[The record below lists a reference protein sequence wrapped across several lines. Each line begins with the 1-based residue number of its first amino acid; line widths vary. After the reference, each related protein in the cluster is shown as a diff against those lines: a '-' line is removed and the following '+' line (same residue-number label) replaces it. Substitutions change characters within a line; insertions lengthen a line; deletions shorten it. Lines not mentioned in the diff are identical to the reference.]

1 MKKATRRERAA
12 AKRGQQDERQNPSP
26 SGNGPLIRNLLIIAL
41 LIVTIAIVWKERERT
56 LAARA
61 LEMQKHHAS
70 PPPPPTITVA
80 PAPRPP
86 EVAPAPAPESAEETA
101 KETEPAPEAPPAA
114 PTQPDGPTPAQSLIR
129 LRAELA
135 AGKRDTMPVGTLTR
149 GDSDYFLVTTPM
161 TWLQA
166 NGFADAYGGHLPLVA
181 ERDTRDW
188 LAGHLAG
195 RTPGDPA
202 RSSLWIGTRRLA
214 GKWQQVDGN
223 PLATAPVGEGDFA
236 ALRGDASLHARGE
249 ADLHPF
255 FIQWQR
261 DGSNPASLRA
271 VLARTKAA
279 LESARPDPY
288 PPGTLELG
296 ERHLLVVARA
306 VDAAEARE
314 LAALAGGCLMIPATP
329 EEADWLATGID
340 AQAHP
345 DGLWLGG
352 RQNGGEWKWDSG
364 EAWTFARWDP
374 AKPPGEDETALRHL
388 PGAGWQAS
396 DPAAKTSGFII
407 EWSRDAATSSPLPAA
422 ESADTLFTAARSRIR
437 PLEEQ
442 RDAALAANART
453 FTWNLDTWLRTNNK
467 SEIARWQPRVAAL
480 KASVRD
486 KRVPDQLPRTPGN
499 HFSPRML
506 KVARDAA
513 TKQRSIDADF
523 LAKAARI
530 RDAQVARL
538 RELAAE
544 EERRGQPSLAR
555 RHGAAAEAAA
565 DLASWLEQISATPGR

>member
-1 MKKATRRERAA
+1 MKKPTRRERAA

-61 LEMQKHHAS
+61 VEARQRLAS
-70 PPPPPTITVA
+70 PPPPPTQKFT

-86 EVAPAPAPESAEETA
+86 AAPPAPGTTTETA
-101 KETEPAPEAPPAA
+101 PTPAASPPPAA
-114 PTQPDGPTPAQSLIR
+114 PTQPAAPDGPSPAQSLIR

-135 AGKRDTMPVGTLTR
+135 AGKRDAMPVGTLTR

-161 TWLQA
+161 TWQQA
-166 NGFADAYGGHLPLVA
+166 HGFADAYGGHLPLIA
-181 ERDTRDW
+181 DRDSLDW

-195 RTPGDPA
+195 SDPGDPA
-202 RSSLWIGTRRLA
+202 RTSLWIGARRLA
-214 GKWQQVDGN
+214 GKWQQVDGS

-236 ALRGDASLHARGE
+236 ALDDHASLHARDEG
-249 ADLHPF
+249 DLHPF
-255 FIQWQR
+255 LIQWQR

-288 PPGTLELG
+288 PPGTLALG

-314 LAALAGGCLMIPATP
+314 LATLAGGHLMIPATP
-329 EEADWLATGID
+329 GEADWLATGID
-340 AQAHP
+340 ATAHP
-345 DGLWLGG
+345 EGLWLGG

-374 AKPPGEDETALRHL
+374 AKPPGDDEPALLHL
-388 PGAGWQAS
+388 PGAGWRAV
-396 DPAAKTSGFII
+396 DPAARASGFII
-407 EWSRDAATSSPLPAA
+407 EWSRDSAAPSSPSTT
-422 ESADTLFTAARSRIR
+422 EGADDLFATARARLL
-437 PLEEQ
+437 PLEKQ
-442 RDAALAANART
+442 RDAALVANART

-467 SEIARWQPRVAAL
+467 SEINRWRPRIAAL
-480 KASVRD
+480 KATVRAH
-486 KRVPDQLPRTPGN
+486 RVPEQLPRAPDD

-506 KVARDAA
+506 TVARDAA
-513 TKQRSIDADF
+513 AKQKSIDADF

-530 RDAQVARL
+530 RDAHVARL

-544 EERRGQPSLAR
+544 EERRGQPALAR
-555 RHGAAAEAAA
+555 RRSAAADAAA
-565 DLASWLEQISATPGR
+565 DLGSWLETITATPGG